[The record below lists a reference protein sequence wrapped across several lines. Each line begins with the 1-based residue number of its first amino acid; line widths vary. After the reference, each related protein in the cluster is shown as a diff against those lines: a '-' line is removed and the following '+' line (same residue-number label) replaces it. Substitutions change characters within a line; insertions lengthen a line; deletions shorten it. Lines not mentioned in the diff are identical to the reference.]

1 MKYVR
6 AIGAEELGSGEK
18 MKVIIEE
25 RDILL
30 VNIDGLYY
38 AVDSVCP
45 HMGGALEEGRLE
57 NGNIICPRHG
67 SAFDVKTG
75 KVAER
80 GKLFKIKVKVHDLK
94 SYEVLRQGDD
104 VLIGIE

>member
-1 MKYVR
+1 MRYVK
-6 AIGAEELGSGEK
+6 ATGAEELGNGEK
-18 MKVIIEE
+18 MKVIIEGKS
-25 RDILL
+25 ILL
-30 VNIDGLYY
+30 VNIDGLHY

-57 NGNIICPRHG
+57 DGNIICPRHG
-67 SAFDVKTG
+67 SVFDVKTG
-75 KVAER
+75 KVVER
-80 GKLFKIKVKVHDLK
+80 GKLFKVKVKVHDLK